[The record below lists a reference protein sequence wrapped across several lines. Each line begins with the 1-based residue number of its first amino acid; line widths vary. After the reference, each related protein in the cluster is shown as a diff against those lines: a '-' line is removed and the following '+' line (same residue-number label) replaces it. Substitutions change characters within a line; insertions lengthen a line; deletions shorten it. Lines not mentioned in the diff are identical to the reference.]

1 MKAKDILIVVTII
14 LSILLLVAAW
24 WGFSQR
30 TANQQLESHNETLTQ
45 EISDLEE
52 LKVEL
57 QSEVDSL
64 EIAYETLSLENDSL
78 SNSLTDS
85 KLRVG
90 RRDKTISKLK
100 KSSNASKAEISNL
113 KAEIQALLEEKAT
126 LANSI
131 ASLQMENDS
140 LRTRTGLLEADLGI
154 SKQENAALTNLN
166 RTMQGDIDNLTL
178 ANFKATAFQVE
189 LERKNTKVT
198 AKSRKVKKILVS
210 FDLTN
215 VPAKYQGVRPLYL
228 VITDD
233 KATPIKLEN
242 PINATVSV
250 NGQVNEILAAEAKE
264 VKIEENQRLSFS
276 HEMSNKLA
284 KGYYRVIVYTDIGLL
299 GASNFRLR

>member
-14 LSILLLVAAW
+14 LSILLLAATW

-30 TANQQLESHNETLTQ
+30 KTNQQLESHNQTLTN

-64 EIAYETLSLENDSL
+64 EIAYEYLSLENDSL
-78 SNSLTDS
+78 SNSLTDAQ
-85 KLRVG
+85 LRVD
-90 RRDKTISKLK
+90 RRDRSIAKLK
-100 KSSNASKAEISNL
+100 KANNASKAEISNL
-113 KAEIQALLEEKAT
+113 KSEIQSLLEQKKILE
-126 LANSI
+126 NSI
-131 ASLQMENDS
+131 AGLQMENDS
-140 LRTRTGLLEADLGI
+140 LRARTGVLEASLGTA
-154 SKQENAALTNLN
+154 KQENAALANLN
-166 RTMQGDIDNLTL
+166 QTMQGEMNRLTL

-189 LERKNTKVT
+189 LERRNSKVT
-198 AKSRKVKKILVS
+198 SKSRRAKKILVS

-215 VPAKYQGVRPLYL
+215 VPQKYQGVRPLYL

-242 PINATVSV
+242 PIQATVSV
-250 NGQVNEILAAEAKE
+250 NGQANEILAAEAKE
-264 VKIEENQRLSFS
+264 VNIEDNQRLSFS
-276 HEMSNKLA
+276 HELSNKLA

-299 GASNFRLR
+299 GASSFRLR